1 MGMTSSDI
9 LPNAQVREHFLD
21 RHQLRTPP
29 LGTQLHQTLRDLKFV
44 QVDSINTL
52 ARAHDL
58 ILWSRQ
64 QSYRPPALRKMVDRR
79 REAFEAWTHDA
90 SILPIAAFPHWQ
102 HKFARDSARLQ
113 QRWKAWHRGDFLKQ
127 TETVLDQIARQG
139 PLGSGDVGAQERRGT
154 GGWWDWHPS
163 KTALEYLWRTGRIA
177 VSRREGFRKIY
188 DLTENVIPQDI
199 RSDRPSFHDSVDWAC
214 QGALR
219 TLGFATAKEVS
230 GFYEFVTPTEARA
243 WVAHGLKSGALR
255 EIKTQAANG
264 QLRDRVVFTQD
275 WPHLQKPLALSNR
288 LRILSPFDPALR
300 NRARAEEIFGFSF
313 RIEIFVPAARRKYGY
328 YVFPIL
334 EGSTLV
340 ARLEIKANKNK
351 NVIEIIRLWPESNV
365 KFSPARTE
373 RLVAELKRV
382 CRLADCNDV
391 TGLEILRQL

>member
-64 QSYRPPALRKMVDRR
+64 QSYRPPALRKMVDRS

-102 HKFARDSARLQ
+102 HKFARDAALVQ
-113 QRWKAWHRGDFLKQ
+113 KRWKAWHRGDFLKQ

-154 GGWWDWHPS
+154 SGWWDWHPS
-163 KTALEYLWRTGRIA
+163 KTALEYLWRTGRIT

-199 RSDRPSFHDSVDWAC
+199 SSDRPSFNDSVEWAC

-219 TLGFATAKEVS
+219 ALGFATAKEVS
-230 GFYEFVTPTEARA
+230 EFYEFVTPTEARA
-243 WVAHGLKSGALR
+243 WVAQGLKSGALR

-300 NRARAEEIFGFSF
+300 NRARAEEIFGFSY
-313 RIEIFVPAARRKYGY
+313 RIEIFVPAARRQYGY

-334 EGSTLV
+334 EGSALI
-340 ARLEIKANKNK
+340 ARIEIKAKKRKN
-351 NVIEIIRLWPESNV
+351 NIEIIGLWPEANV
-365 KFSPARTE
+365 IFSPARTK
-373 RLVAELKRV
+373 RLIAELKRI
-382 CRLADCNDV
+382 CRLADCKDV
-391 TGLEILRQL
+391 TGLEILRHL